1 MDTPLLAC
9 IILFGGNFAPRSW
22 ALCWGQILSIAQNTA
37 LFSLLGTTYGGN
49 GQTTFALP
57 DLRGRVPRGTGQGP
71 GLPNVDLGQLAGTE
85 SITITI
91 NNMPMH
97 NHTASGNGL
106 TVAQSASTA
115 ASTTNIPG
123 NGLVPA
129 MLPTIGGGPSAT
141 TIKGYAAQD
150 NTTTLAA
157 SNVGGTLTTNVAGG
171 SQPFS
176 IMNPYLGLNYIVA
189 TQGIFPSRN

>member
-1 MDTPLLAC
+1 MAA
-9 IILFGGNFAPRSW
+9 IILFSGNFAPRSW
-22 ALCWGQILSIAQNTA
+22 AFCWGQILSIAQNTA
-37 LFSLLGTTYGGN
+37 LFSLLGTTFGGN

-57 DLRGRVPRGTGQGP
+57 DLRGRMPLGTGQGP
-71 GLPNVDLGQLAGTE
+71 GLPNINLGEMAGTPTTTL
-85 SITITI
+85 II
-91 NNMPMH
+91 NNMPAH

-115 ASTTNIPG
+115 AATSNTPG
-123 NGLVPA
+123 NTLVPA
-129 MLPTIGGGPSAT
+129 VLPTIGGGPSAT
-141 TIKGYAAQD
+141 TIKGYAPQD

-157 SNVGGTLTTNVAGG
+157 SGTVSGTLTTNLTGG

-176 IMNPYLGLNYIVA
+176 IMNPYLGMNFIIA

>member
-1 MDTPLLAC
+1 MDQPLLAC
-9 IILFGGNFAPRSW
+9 IILFSGNFAPRSW

-37 LFSLLGTTYGGN
+37 LFSLMGTTYGGN

-71 GLPNVDLGQLAGTE
+71 GLPNVDLGELSGTT
-85 SITITI
+85 TITLI
-91 NNMPMH
+91 TNNLPAH
-97 NHTASGNGL
+97 NHTASGTGL

-115 ASTTNIPG
+115 AATTNIPG

-150 NTTTLAA
+150 NTTSLAS
-157 SNVGGTLTTNVAGG
+157 SNVGGTLTTNLTGNNI
-171 SQPFS
+171 PFS
-176 IMNPYLGLNYIVA
+176 IMNPYLGINYIVA